1 MQGKVKLI
9 FCTDGIF
16 PHMVGGIQRHSLL
29 LATELAKSGE
39 VDITVIHPHAGVTV
53 FEPSLGIHE
62 VVVAAPKKTGRYLAD
77 CYLYSKEV
85 LKFILQHPDAVVYGQ
100 GFAVWAGMSKIRNR
114 LIINPHGLE
123 PFQGLRLS
131 DKLLGIPFRMILRH
145 QFRNAARVVSLGGRL
160 TGIIRSN
167 GARDSFVVLPNA
179 CNVPEPTVRK
189 FDSSQVNFLFV
200 GRFAYN
206 KGIDVLALAAK
217 ELNEEG
223 YDQRFSLS
231 LVGKGP
237 LYDEYVQKYSMPN
250 IEFVGFAS
258 DEKLNEL
265 YRVKDVFVLPTLF
278 EGMPTVVL
286 EAMACGM
293 PVIVT
298 DTGATTEMVDE
309 ANGFIIDKKD
319 VNSLKS
325 AMIQFMEM
333 DPARRKSLSEA
344 SYNRVRENFTW
355 KIISDRHISLFRQIA
370 DEMKSRND

>member
-1 MQGKVKLI
+1 MQEKIKLI

-39 VDITVIHPHAGVTV
+39 VDMTVIHPHEGITV
-53 FEPSLGIHE
+53 FDPSLGIRE
-62 VVVAAPKKTGRYLAD
+62 VVVTTPRKTGKYLAD

-85 LKFILQHPDAVVYGQ
+85 LKVIMQHPDAVVYGQ
-100 GFAVWAGMSKIRNR
+100 GFAVWAGMGKIKNR
-114 LIINPHGLE
+114 LIVNPHGLE

-160 TGIIRSN
+160 TGIIRNN
-167 GARDSFVVLPNA
+167 GARDSVAVLPNA
-179 CNVPEPTVRK
+179 CNVPEPTARK
-189 FDSSQVNFLFV
+189 FDSQQVNFLFV

-206 KGIDVLALAAK
+206 KGIDVLAQAAR
-217 ELNEEG
+217 ELNDEG
-223 YDQRFSLS
+223 YSQRFSLS

-250 IEFVGFAS
+250 MEFVGFAS

-265 YRVKDVFVLPTLF
+265 YRSKDVFVLPTLF

-298 DTGATTEMVDE
+298 DTGATTEMVDG
-309 ANGFIIDKKD
+309 ANGFIIEKKD
-319 VNSLKS
+319 VNSLKA

-333 DPARRKSLSEA
+333 DAEKRKKMSEA

-355 KIISDRHISLFRQIA
+355 KIISERHISLFRQIA
-370 DEMKSRND
+370 GGLNRKK